1 MDLSTQ
7 NTTFGLGEDEV
18 DSQPTYYEM
27 PTDLDIWV
35 DSVGRKKG
43 RIFGLGSYSK
53 TLIPS
58 SNQQT
63 NTHANSEEVE
73 FLRSQVHA
81 LNASLQ
87 RQEQEKLQMR
97 QQMQRQEKEMSKTN
111 KTLAVI
117 MKHLGFVGSSSHVSN
132 PNSESNEHIDEED
145 NNDFFEDVDEDDHDF
160 AEDVDEDNNSYH
172 IDN

>member
-53 TLIPS
+53 TLIPT

-63 NTHANSEEVE
+63 NTHANS
-73 FLRSQVHA
+73 
-81 LNASLQ
+81 
-87 RQEQEKLQMR
+87 
-97 QQMQRQEKEMSKTN
+97 
-111 KTLAVI
+111 
-117 MKHLGFVGSSSHVSN
+117 
-132 PNSESNEHIDEED
+132 
-145 NNDFFEDVDEDDHDF
+145 
-160 AEDVDEDNNSYH
+160 
-172 IDN
+172 

>member
-18 DSQPTYYEM
+18 DSQPTYEM

-111 KTLAVI
+111 KKLAVI
-117 MKHLGFVGSSSHVSN
+117 MQHLGFVGSSSHVSN
-132 PNSESNEHIDEED
+132 PNSESNEHIDEDD
-145 NNDFFEDVDEDDHDF
+145 NANFVEDDF
-160 AEDVDEDNNSYH
+160 VDEDNNSYH